1 MHSGG
6 PTLLLTGGT
15 GLVGRE
21 LLPLL
26 LTAKPHRQL
35 LCLTRSNPRSEVIHH
50 PRISSLQGNLTLPCL
65 GLNPRALNE
74 LQSSLTE
81 IIHCAAETR
90 FGVPLEQARAT
101 NTQGTRNLLTLA
113 RGCPRLEKFAHLST
127 VYIVGR
133 SVGRFPESPV
143 CHQNAFSNNYQ
154 QSKYEAEELVVK
166 SMREIPATI
175 FRLSSVIG
183 DSTTGRVR
191 QFNYVHQLLRLFPR
205 NVLPVAPGDPNA
217 LIDLI
222 PTDWAIPALAYLFE
236 RSFVP
241 GKVYHLCSGPQ
252 GSLAVRE
259 MIDLTLSILA
269 DHSIGRAWMPI
280 RVPELVSLSQY
291 EAFVETCRREGDKLL
306 NELLRA
312 LGYFLPHLG
321 IFQAFENRN
330 AINALAPS
338 GLQLPPIRDYYG
350 KVVRYCLETNWGRQ
364 AAQGVLTSGNT

>member
-1 MHSGG
+1 MHCDN
-6 PTLLLTGGT
+6 PTLLLTGAT
-15 GLVGRE
+15 GLVGSE

-26 LTAKPHRQL
+26 LTTKPHRQL
-35 LCLTRSNPRSEVIHH
+35 VSLTRSNPSRKVSQH
-50 PRISSLQGNLTLPCL
+50 PRVSSLEGDLTLPCL
-65 GLNPRALNE
+65 GLNPWALSE
-74 LQSSLTE
+74 LQRGLTE

-101 NTQGTRNLLTLA
+101 NTQGTQNLLNLA
-113 RGCPRLEKFAHLST
+113 RGCLRLEKFAHLST

-133 SVGRFPESPV
+133 SAGRFPESPV
-143 CHQNAFSNNYQ
+143 CHGNGFSNTYQ

-166 SMREIPATI
+166 SMREIPAAI

-191 QFNYVHQLLRLFPR
+191 QFNYVHQLLKLFPR

-236 RSFVP
+236 WGFVP
-241 GKVYHLCSGPQ
+241 GKVYHLCA
-252 GSLAVRE
+252 GSERSLTLRE
-259 MIDLTLSILA
+259 MIDLTVSIFEG
-269 DHSIGRAWMPI
+269 HPIGRTWAPI

-291 EAFVETCRREGDKLL
+291 QAFVETCRREGDKLL
-306 NELLRA
+306 NELLRT

-330 AINALAPS
+330 AMDALAPS
-338 GLQLPPIRDYYG
+338 GLQLPATREYYG
-350 KVVRYCLETNWGRQ
+350 KVVQYCLETKWGRQ
-364 AAQGVLTSGNT
+364 ASKAS